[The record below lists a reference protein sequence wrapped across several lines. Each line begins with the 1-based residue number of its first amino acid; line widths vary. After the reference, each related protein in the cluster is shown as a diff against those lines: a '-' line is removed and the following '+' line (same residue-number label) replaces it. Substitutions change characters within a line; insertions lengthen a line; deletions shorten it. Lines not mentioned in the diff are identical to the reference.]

1 MDTQWDAGRLIALQ
15 TAAGNRLGS
24 RNVGA
29 PHTACAVRQGTVN
42 SRRTRRR
49 MTSSGRATV
58 PGSASRATRGP
69 SCPQRR
75 ENATLPNPL
84 HPAHPLRTCLDA
96 PRLDQ
101 GAYSQLPASHSHRL
115 PSRRAPSTSWTP
127 GTARMT
133 FGAAKG
139 RPDALGTSK
148 DRTVRDWVVSAA
160 ATLDARKM
168 AAKTTR
174 LTSWGAHRCEVGR
187 LRERTDGR
195 G

>member
-1 MDTQWDAGRLIALQ
+1 MIADNNYLLLRMKTRINKKPTWIYYNLYNIALQ
-15 TAAGNRLGS
+15 TAADNRLGS

-115 PSRRAPSTSWTP
+115 PSRRAPSTS
-127 GTARMT
+127 
-133 FGAAKG
+133 
-139 RPDALGTSK
+139 
-148 DRTVRDWVVSAA
+148 
-160 ATLDARKM
+160 
-168 AAKTTR
+168 
-174 LTSWGAHRCEVGR
+174 
-187 LRERTDGR
+187 
-195 G
+195 